1 LAGYI
6 IGTLES
12 RFRKRQ
18 GIGVRVFGGDGKIF
32 GNDFVVVEIAG
43 YIEWQSLPA
52 LLDPGDPRA
61 EGRYVA
67 EDLLALGF
75 DCVR

>member
-1 LAGYI
+1 LNLDFGS
-6 IGTLES
+6 G
-12 RFRKRQ
+12 Q
-18 GIGVRVFGGDGKIF
+18 GIGVRVFGGDEKIF

-43 YIEWQSLPA
+43 YIEWRSVPA

-67 EDLLALGF
+67 EDFWHSAS
-75 DCVR
+75 DCVI